1 MRIYQKP
8 GRYGRI
14 VGDRCLRQRPGLV
27 HFNGLAAWPLCNLWG
42 NWGSVHGTL
51 NGLVGAIAFVR

>member
-1 MRIYQKP
+1 MRKKKP

-27 HFNGLAAWPLCNLWG
+27 HFNGLAAWP
-42 NWGSVHGTL
+42 TL
-51 NGLVGAIAFVR
+51 QFVGKSGDLSMGPLMAW